1 MFKKTVILLSL
12 LAASMPGCGYDED
25 KDTTPP
31 TITYVSPVNGTSCV
45 PTSAVVK
52 ATFSEVMS
60 PSFINRTT
68 FIVKKGGARVD
79 GTVSYGG
86 TFATFIPSSSLST
99 FTGYTATLTTG
110 ATGISDSNGNALAD
124 SNGNP
129 LTANYVWGFA
139 TGSTAA
145 TVSFSADIQP
155 IFNTFCTIGCHQS
168 GGTASFLS
176 LMNEVDSKN
185 IVISYAYANLV
196 NKSSTSTTGGIS
208 LVKPCDSANSVLYQ
222 RISGIGLDPSEQ
234 KMPQNSSLLDQ
245 DLQNLV
251 KKWIDEGALDN

>member
-1 MFKKTVILLSL
+1 MFKKNVILLVL
-12 LAASMPGCGYDED
+12 LTASMHGCGYDED

-31 TITYVSPVNGTSCV
+31 TITYVSPYNGTSCV

-52 ATFSEVMS
+52 ATFSEVM
-60 PSFINRTT
+60 FINRTT
-68 FIVKKGGARVD
+68 FIVKKGGTRID
-79 GTVSYGG
+79 GTVNYGG

-110 ATGISDSNGNALAD
+110 ASGIRDSNGNALAD

-129 LTANYVWGFA
+129 LTANYIWGFA

-145 TVSFSADIQP
+145 TVSFSDDIQT

-185 IVISYAYANLV
+185 IVRSYAYANLV
-196 NKSSTSTTGGIS
+196 NQSSIHTTGGVL
-208 LVKPCDSANSVLYQ
+208 LVKPCDSVNSVLYQ
-222 RISGIGLDPSEQ
+222 RISGIGLDSSEQ
-234 KMPQNSSLLDQ
+234 TMPQNSSLLDQ

>member
-1 MFKKTVILLSL
+1 M
-12 LAASMPGCGYDED
+12 
-25 KDTTPP
+25 
-31 TITYVSPVNGTSCV
+31 SPHNGTSCV

-52 ATFSEVMS
+52 ATFSEVMG

-68 FIVKKGGARVD
+68 FIVKKGGTRVD

-99 FTGYTATLTTG
+99 FTGYTAILTTG
-110 ATGISDSNGNALAD
+110 ATGIMD

-129 LTANYVWGFA
+129 LTANYIWGFA
-139 TGSTAA
+139 TGSSAA

-176 LMNEVDSKN
+176 LMNEVDSNN
-185 IVISYAYANLV
+185 IVRSYAYANLV
-196 NKSSTSTTGGIS
+196 NQPSTRTTGSGL
-208 LVKPCDSANSVLYQ
+208 LVKPCDSANSILYQ

-234 KMPQNSSLLDQ
+234 TMPQNSSLFDQ

-251 KKWIDEGALDN
+251 KIWIDEGALDN

>member
-1 MFKKTVILLSL
+1 MH
-12 LAASMPGCGYDED
+12 GCGYDED

-31 TITYVSPVNGTSCV
+31 AITYVSPYNGTSCV

-99 FTGYTATLTTG
+99 FTGYTATITTG
-110 ATGISDSNGNALAD
+110 ATGIRDSNGNPLAD

-129 LTANYVWGFA
+129 LTANYIWGFA

-155 IFNTFCTIGCHQS
+155 IFNTSCTIGCHQS

-185 IVISYAYANLV
+185 IVRSYAYANLV
-196 NKSSTSTTGGIS
+196 NQSSTRTTGGTL
-208 LVKPCDSANSVLYQ
+208 LVKPCDSVNSVLYQ
-222 RISGIGLDPSEQ
+222 RVSGIGLASGEAT
-234 KMPQNSSLLDQ
+234 MPLGGSLISADNR
-245 DLQNLV
+245 NLI
-251 KKWIDEGALDN
+251 KAWIDEGALDN